1 MNVLEF
7 LYKWVMSVLLH
18 LLIQSMISN
27 SMDSWVFISY
37 ARLYPNTT
45 LFIFLLNLF
54 QIWPLGAP
62 SVDFSVASS
71 SFLHGA
77 YFTILVASHFLSL
90 QDDPAS
96 SCIFPGLLMEMAIPQ
111 ESLLPLI
118 GEWYY
123 TVCVCVCV
131 SKQHND
137 VVESYC
143 DTICSEMISDKL
155 CHTLSHWK
163 RSVFSLGRNS
173 YYSTTT
179 QTAQRDPPVSSK
191 RPSDFPTFHSCF
203 ETFIEKTQTSMLC
216 DKIW

>member
-7 LYKWVMSVLLH
+7 FYKWDMSVLLH

-27 SMDSWVFISY
+27 SMDSWLFISY

-54 QIWPLGAP
+54 QIWPLGAL

-90 QDDPAS
+90 QDDLAS

-118 GEWYY
+118 GEWYC

-131 SKQHND
+131 CVCFKATEWCSGELLWYNLFWND
-137 VVESYC
+137 F
-143 DTICSEMISDKL
+143 
-155 CHTLSHWK
+155 W
-163 RSVFSLGRNS
+163 
-173 YYSTTT
+173 
-179 QTAQRDPPVSSK
+179 
-191 RPSDFPTFHSCF
+191 
-203 ETFIEKTQTSMLC
+203 
-216 DKIW
+216 